1 MTIKFS
7 LAEFPW
13 GTSCLLMS
21 MKFHFNCHRVKTGFS
36 IRTIQYFKQRQRETK
51 RKHCRKSKVFYYLS
65 KPFFFAKYEICQWH
79 YFATTTGK
87 RWLFHSFFCSTN
99 YKSHALRKKSVQP
112 LTCCIWLKPRE
123 DIYFDFRGGSA
134 AGTNTS
140 ECSIESWLSILFKD
154 KDVFFTMDNNC

>member
-65 KPFFFAKYEICQWH
+65 KPFFSPNTKFVNDTILQPQQENDGFFI
-79 YFATTTGK
+79 
-87 RWLFHSFFCSTN
+87 SFFCSTN

-154 KDVFFTMDNNC
+154 KDVFSTMDNNC